1 MTNRIR
7 NIFFLFGVIAIV
19 VMFFTLDVSLTDLWE
34 CICQARGWIIVILLL
49 WIPLYLMNALTWRII
64 LKGSGDCAVPY
75 ALLFKLTISGFA
87 LNYATPAGLMGGEP
101 YKIMELTPYVGRAR
115 ATSSVLLFSMTHIFS
130 HFWYWLAASLLYLFL
145 LDVNSAMFC
154 VLLFMIIFSLC
165 GVYLFLKGYRN
176 GMVMKILNAISRIP
190 GLKNRMARFMH
201 SHRDELKQI
210 DVQIA
215 SLHTQDRRS
224 FYLSFCL
231 EFVGRVLQAFE
242 VYCVLVALGIAGG
255 FLQLCLYA
263 TLIIAL
269 TSLFA
274 NLLFFMPLQ
283 LGGREGGFVMSC
295 VQLGFTNTLGV
306 FISIICRI
314 RELFWTAIGMLLIKV
329 GNRGVLNLKE
339 EC

>member
-7 NIFFLFGVIAIV
+7 NIFFLFGVIAVV
-19 VMFFTLDVSLTDLWE
+19 VMFFTLDVSLTDLWK
-34 CICQARGWIIVILLL
+34 CICQARGWIVAVFLL
-49 WIPLYLMNALTWRII
+49 WVPLYLMNALTWRII
-64 LKGSGDCAVPY
+64 LKGTGKCVVPY

-101 YKIMELTPYVGRAR
+101 YKIMELSPYVDRER
-115 ATSSVLLFSMTHIFS
+115 ATSSVLLFSMMHIFS
-130 HFWYWLAASLLYLFL
+130 HFWYWFAASLLYMLL
-145 LDVNSAMFC
+145 LDVSSAMFC
-154 VLLFMIIFSLC
+154 VLLFMMFFSLC

-176 GMVMKILNAISRIP
+176 GMVVKILNVISCIP
-190 GLKNRMARFMH
+190 GLKNRMTRFMRT
-201 SHRDELKQI
+201 HRNELAQI
-210 DVQIA
+210 DAQIA

-224 FYLSFCL
+224 FYMSFGM

-242 VYCVLVALGIAGG
+242 IYFVLAALGVTGS
-255 FLQLCLYA
+255 FVQLFLYA

-295 VQLGFTNTLGV
+295 VQLGFTNGLGV
-306 FISIICRI
+306 YISIICRI
-314 RELFWTAIGMLLIKV
+314 RELFWTTIGLLLIKV
-329 GNRGVLNLKE
+329 GNRCVRNRNSI
-339 EC
+339 

>member
-7 NIFFLFGVIAIV
+7 NIFFLFGVIAVV
-19 VMFFTLDVSLTDLWE
+19 VMFFTLDVSLTDMWK
-34 CICQARGWIIVILLL
+34 CICQARGWIVAVFLL
-49 WIPLYLMNALTWRII
+49 WVPLYLMNALTWRII
-64 LKGSGDCAVPY
+64 LKGTGKCVVPY

-101 YKIMELTPYVGRAR
+101 YKIMELSPYVGRER
-115 ATSSVLLFSMTHIFS
+115 ATSSTLLFSMMHIFS
-130 HFWYWLAASLLYLFL
+130 HFWYWFAASLLYMLL
-145 LDVNSAMFC
+145 LDVSSAMFC
-154 VLLFMIIFSLC
+154 VLLFMMFFSLC

-176 GMVMKILNAISRIP
+176 GMVVKILNVISCIP
-190 GLKNRMARFMH
+190 GLKNRMTRFMCT
-201 SHRDELKQI
+201 HRNELAQI
-210 DVQIA
+210 DAQIA

-224 FYLSFCL
+224 FYMSFGM

-242 VYCVLVALGIAGG
+242 IYFVLAALGVTGS
-255 FLQLCLYA
+255 FVQLFLYA

-295 VQLGFTNTLGV
+295 VQLGFTNGMGV
-306 FISIICRI
+306 YISVICRI
-314 RELFWTAIGMLLIKV
+314 RELFWTTIGLLLIKV
-329 GNRGVLNLKE
+329 GNRCVRN
-339 EC
+339 

>member
-7 NIFFLFGVIAIV
+7 NIFFLFGVIAVV
-19 VMFFTLDVSLTDLWE
+19 VMFFTLDVSLTDLWK
-34 CICQARGWIIVILLL
+34 CICQARGWIVAVFLL
-49 WIPLYLMNALTWRII
+49 WVPLYLMNALTWRII
-64 LKGSGDCAVPY
+64 LKGTGKCVVSY

-101 YKIMELTPYVGRAR
+101 YKIMELSPYVGRER
-115 ATSSVLLFSMTHIFS
+115 ATSSVLLFSMMHIFS
-130 HFWYWLAASLLYLFL
+130 HFWYWFAASLLYMLL
-145 LDVNSAMFC
+145 LDVSSAMFC
-154 VLLFMIIFSLC
+154 VLLFMMFFSLC

-176 GMVMKILNAISRIP
+176 GMVVKILNVISCIP
-190 GLKNRMARFMH
+190 GLKNRMTRFMRT
-201 SHRDELKQI
+201 HRNELAQI
-210 DVQIA
+210 DAQIA

-224 FYLSFCL
+224 FYMSFGM

-242 VYCVLVALGIAGG
+242 IYFVLAALGVTGS
-255 FLQLCLYA
+255 FVQLFLYA

-295 VQLGFTNTLGV
+295 VQLGFTNGLGV
-306 FISIICRI
+306 YISIICRI
-314 RELFWTAIGMLLIKV
+314 RELFWTTIGLLLIKV
-329 GNRGVLNLKE
+329 GNRCVRNRNSI
-339 EC
+339 

>member
-7 NIFFLFGVIAIV
+7 NIFFLFGVIAVV
-19 VMFFTLDVSLTDLWE
+19 VMFFTLDVSLTDMWK
-34 CICQARGWIIVILLL
+34 CICQARGWIVTVIFL
-49 WIPLYLMNALTWRII
+49 WVPLNLMNALTWRII
-64 LKGSGDCAVPY
+64 LKGTGKCVVPY

-101 YKIMELTPYVGRAR
+101 YKIMELSPYVGRER
-115 ATSSVLLFSMTHIFS
+115 ATSSVLLFSMMHIFS
-130 HFWYWLAASLLYLFL
+130 HFWYWFAASLLYMLL
-145 LDVNSAMFC
+145 LDVSSAMFC
-154 VLLFMIIFSLC
+154 VLLFMMFFSLC

-176 GMVMKILNAISRIP
+176 GMVVKILNVISCIP
-190 GLKNRMARFMH
+190 GLKNRMTRFMRT
-201 SHRDELKQI
+201 HRNELAQI
-210 DVQIA
+210 DAQIA

-224 FYLSFCL
+224 FYMSFGM

-242 VYCVLVALGIAGG
+242 IYFVLAALGVTGS
-255 FLQLCLYA
+255 FVQLFLYA

-295 VQLGFTNTLGV
+295 VQLGFTNGMGV
-306 FISIICRI
+306 YISVICRI
-314 RELFWTAIGMLLIKV
+314 RELFWTTIGLLLIKV
-329 GNRGVLNLKE
+329 GNRCVRN
-339 EC
+339 

>member
-7 NIFFLFGVIAIV
+7 NIFFLFGVIAVV
-19 VMFFTLDVSLTDLWE
+19 VMFFTLDVSLTDMWK
-34 CICQARGWIIVILLL
+34 CICQARGWIVAVFLL
-49 WIPLYLMNALTWRII
+49 WVPLYLMNALTWRII
-64 LKGSGDCAVPY
+64 LKGTGKCVVPY

-101 YKIMELTPYVGRAR
+101 YKIMELSPYVGRER
-115 ATSSVLLFSMTHIFS
+115 ATSSVLLFSMMHIFS
-130 HFWYWLAASLLYLFL
+130 HFWYWFAASLLYMLL
-145 LDVNSAMFC
+145 LDVSSAMFC
-154 VLLFMIIFSLC
+154 VLLFMMFFSLC

-176 GMVMKILNAISRIP
+176 GMVVKILNVISCIP
-190 GLKNRMARFMH
+190 GLKNRMTRFMRT
-201 SHRDELKQI
+201 HRNELAQI
-210 DVQIA
+210 DAQIA

-224 FYLSFCL
+224 FYMSFGM

-242 VYCVLVALGIAGG
+242 IYFVLAALGVTGS
-255 FLQLCLYA
+255 FVQLFLYA

-295 VQLGFTNTLGV
+295 VQLGFTNGMGV
-306 FISIICRI
+306 YISIICRI
-314 RELFWTAIGMLLIKV
+314 RELFWTTIGLLLIKV
-329 GNRGVLNLKE
+329 GNRCVRN
-339 EC
+339 

>member
-7 NIFFLFGVIAIV
+7 NIFFLFGIIAVV
-19 VMFFTLDVSLTDLWE
+19 VMFFTLDVSLTDLWK
-34 CICQARGWIIVILLL
+34 CICQARGWIVAVFLL
-49 WIPLYLMNALTWRII
+49 WVPLYLMNALTWRII
-64 LKGSGDCAVPY
+64 LKGTGKCVIPY

-101 YKIMELTPYVGRAR
+101 YKIMELSPYVGRER
-115 ATSSVLLFSMTHIFS
+115 ATSSVLLFSMMHIFS
-130 HFWYWLAASLLYLFL
+130 HFWYWFAASLLYMLL
-145 LDVNSAMFC
+145 LDVSSAMFC
-154 VLLFMIIFSLC
+154 VLLFMMFFSLC

-176 GMVMKILNAISRIP
+176 GMVVKILNVISCIP
-190 GLKNRMARFMH
+190 GLKNRMTRFMRT
-201 SHRDELKQI
+201 HRNELAQI
-210 DVQIA
+210 DAQIA

-224 FYLSFCL
+224 FYMSFGM

-242 VYCVLVALGIAGG
+242 IYFVLAALGVTGS
-255 FLQLCLYA
+255 FVQLFLYA

-295 VQLGFTNTLGV
+295 VQLGFTNGMGV
-306 FISIICRI
+306 YISIICRI
-314 RELFWTAIGMLLIKV
+314 RELFWTTIGLLLIKV
-329 GNRGVLNLKE
+329 GNRCVRNRNSI
-339 EC
+339 

>member
-7 NIFFLFGVIAIV
+7 NIFFLFGVIAVV
-19 VMFFTLDVSLTDLWE
+19 VMFFTLDVSLTDMWK
-34 CICQARGWIIVILLL
+34 CICQARGWIVAVFLL
-49 WIPLYLMNALTWRII
+49 WVPLYLMNALTWRII
-64 LKGSGDCAVPY
+64 LKGTGKCVVPY

-101 YKIMELTPYVGRAR
+101 YKIMELSPYVGRER
-115 ATSSVLLFSMTHIFS
+115 ATSSVLLFSMMHIFS
-130 HFWYWLAASLLYLFL
+130 HFWYWFAASLLYMLL
-145 LDVNSAMFC
+145 LDVSSAMFC
-154 VLLFMIIFSLC
+154 VLLFMMFFSLC

-176 GMVMKILNAISRIP
+176 GMVVKILNVISCIP
-190 GLKNRMARFMH
+190 GLKNRMTRFMRT
-201 SHRDELKQI
+201 HRNELAQI
-210 DVQIA
+210 DAQIA

-224 FYLSFCL
+224 FYMSFGM

-242 VYCVLVALGIAGG
+242 IYFVLAALGVTGS
-255 FLQLCLYA
+255 FVQLFLYA

-295 VQLGFTNTLGV
+295 VQLGFTNGMGV
-306 FISIICRI
+306 YISIICRI
-314 RELFWTAIGMLLIKV
+314 RELFWTTIGLLFIKV
-329 GNRGVLNLKE
+329 GNRCVRN
-339 EC
+339 

>member
-7 NIFFLFGVIAIV
+7 NIFFLFGVIAVV
-19 VMFFTLDVSLTDLWE
+19 VMFFTLDVSLTDLWK
-34 CICQARGWIIVILLL
+34 CICQARGWIVAVFLL
-49 WIPLYLMNALTWRII
+49 WVPLYLMNALTWRII
-64 LKGSGDCAVPY
+64 LKGTGKCVVPY

-101 YKIMELTPYVGRAR
+101 YKIMELSPYVGRER
-115 ATSSVLLFSMTHIFS
+115 ATSSVLLFSMMHIFS
-130 HFWYWLAASLLYLFL
+130 HFWYWFAASLLYMLL
-145 LDVNSAMFC
+145 LDVSSAMFC
-154 VLLFMIIFSLC
+154 VLLFMMFFSLC

-176 GMVMKILNAISRIP
+176 GMVVKILNVISCIP
-190 GLKNRMARFMH
+190 GLKNRMTRFMRT
-201 SHRDELKQI
+201 HRNELAQI
-210 DVQIA
+210 DAQIA

-224 FYLSFCL
+224 FYMSFGM

-242 VYCVLVALGIAGG
+242 IYFVLAALGVTGS
-255 FLQLCLYA
+255 FVQLFLYA

-295 VQLGFTNTLGV
+295 VQLGFTNGMGV
-306 FISIICRI
+306 YISVICRI
-314 RELFWTAIGMLLIKV
+314 KELFWTTIGLLLIKV
-329 GNRGVLNLKE
+329 GNRCVRN
-339 EC
+339 

>member
-7 NIFFLFGVIAIV
+7 NIFFLFGVIAVV
-19 VMFFTLDVSLTDLWE
+19 VMFFTLDVSLTDLWK
-34 CICQARGWIIVILLL
+34 CICQARGWIVAVFLL
-49 WIPLYLMNALTWRII
+49 WVPLYLMNALTWRII
-64 LKGSGDCAVPY
+64 LKGTGKCVVPY

-101 YKIMELTPYVGRAR
+101 YKIMELSPYVGRER

-130 HFWYWLAASLLYLFL
+130 HFWYWFVASLLYMLL
-145 LDVNSAMFC
+145 LDVSSAMFC
-154 VLLFMIIFSLC
+154 VLLFMMFFSLC

-176 GMVMKILNAISRIP
+176 GMVVKILNVIYCIP
-190 GLKNRMARFMH
+190 GLKNRMTRFMRT
-201 SHRDELKQI
+201 HRNELAQI
-210 DVQIA
+210 DAQIA

-224 FYLSFCL
+224 FYVSFGL
-231 EFVGRVLQAFE
+231 EFIGRVLQAFE
-242 VYCVLVALGIAGG
+242 IYFVLAALGVTGS
-255 FLQLCLYA
+255 FVQLFLYA

-295 VQLGFTNTLGV
+295 VQLGFTNGMGV
-306 FISIICRI
+306 YISIICRI
-314 RELFWTAIGMLLIKV
+314 RELFWTTIGLLLIKV
-329 GNRGVLNLKE
+329 GNRCVRNRNSI
-339 EC
+339 

>member
-7 NIFFLFGVIAIV
+7 NIFFLFGVIAVV
-19 VMFFTLDVSLTDLWE
+19 VMFFTLDVSLTDLWK
-34 CICQARGWIIVILLL
+34 CICQARGWIVAVFLL
-49 WIPLYLMNALTWRII
+49 WVPLYLMNALTWRII
-64 LKGSGDCAVPY
+64 LKGTGKCVVPY

-101 YKIMELTPYVGRAR
+101 YKIMELSPYVGRER
-115 ATSSVLLFSMTHIFS
+115 ATSSVLLFSMMHIFS
-130 HFWYWLAASLLYLFL
+130 HFWYWFAASLLYMLL
-145 LDVNSAMFC
+145 LDVSSAMFC
-154 VLLFMIIFSLC
+154 VLLFMMFFSLC

-176 GMVMKILNAISRIP
+176 GMVVKILNVISCIP
-190 GLKNRMARFMH
+190 GLKNRMTRFMRT
-201 SHRDELKQI
+201 HRNELAQI
-210 DVQIA
+210 DAQIA

-224 FYLSFCL
+224 FYMSFGM

-242 VYCVLVALGIAGG
+242 IYFVLAALGVTGS
-255 FLQLCLYA
+255 FVQLFLYA

-295 VQLGFTNTLGV
+295 VQLGFTNGMGV
-306 FISIICRI
+306 YISIICRI
-314 RELFWTAIGMLLIKV
+314 RELFWTTIGLLLIKV
-329 GNRGVLNLKE
+329 GNRCVRN
-339 EC
+339 